1 MKNFVITIARGYG
14 SGGRVIG
21 RELSK
26 RLGIPCY
33 DDQILKMASELSGIN
48 KNKFV
53 EVDERLRGSS
63 FLRKLSGIPSAS
75 IVGPSEEGFVSDVN
89 LFNYQAQIIKNVAN
103 RQSCIIIGKC
113 ANHILKDYGNVV
125 SVYIEAPRKACVKIV
140 LDLLDVTEDEANKM
154 IYQTDRYRADYYK
167 YYSGGEDWTNPVL
180 YDMTLNSY
188 RIGRERCVEV
198 IIDYLKIKYGED
210 VLKLK

>member
-1 MKNFVITIARGYG
+1 M
-14 SGGRVIG
+14 
-21 RELSK
+21 
-26 RLGIPCY
+26 
-33 DDQILKMASELSGIN
+33 
-48 KNKFV
+48 
-53 EVDERLRGSS
+53 DERLRGSS

-75 IVGPSEEGFVSDVN
+75 VVGPSEEGFVSDVN
-89 LFNYQAQIIKNVAN
+89 LFNYQVQIIKNVAN

-125 SVYIEAPRKACVKIV
+125 SVYIEAPRKACVKSV
-140 LDLLDVTEDEANKM
+140 VDLLDVTEDEANKM

>member
-53 EVDERLRGSS
+53 EVDERLRGGS

-125 SVYIEAPRKACVKIV
+125 SVYIEAPRKACVKSV
-140 LDLLDVTEDEANKM
+140 VDLLDVTEDEANKM

>member
-53 EVDERLRGSS
+53 EVDERLRGSG

-125 SVYIEAPRKACVKIV
+125 SVYIEAPRKACVKSV
-140 LDLLDVTEDEANKM
+140 VDLLDVTEDEANKM

-198 IIDYLKIKYGED
+198 IINYLKIKYGED

>member
-63 FLRKLSGIPSAS
+63 FLRKLSGIPSAIGWFGF
-75 IVGPSEEGFVSDVN
+75 IVQMRSLAPSRHLRLQYV
-89 LFNYQAQIIKNVAN
+89 
-103 RQSCIIIGKC
+103 
-113 ANHILKDYGNVV
+113 
-125 SVYIEAPRKACVKIV
+125 PRSLRKIF
-140 LDLLDVTEDEANKM
+140 EWCPE
-154 IYQTDRYRADYYK
+154 
-167 YYSGGEDWTNPVL
+167 
-180 YDMTLNSY
+180 
-188 RIGRERCVEV
+188 
-198 IIDYLKIKYGED
+198 
-210 VLKLK
+210 

>member
-125 SVYIEAPRKACVKIV
+125 SVYIEAPRKACVKSV
-140 LDLLDVTEDEANKM
+140 VDLLDVTEDEANKM

-180 YDMTLNSY
+180 YDM
-188 RIGRERCVEV
+188 
-198 IIDYLKIKYGED
+198 
-210 VLKLK
+210 KLK

>member
-1 MKNFVITIARGYG
+1 
-14 SGGRVIG
+14 
-21 RELSK
+21 
-26 RLGIPCY
+26 
-33 DDQILKMASELSGIN
+33 MASELSGIN

-63 FLRKLSGIPSAS
+63 FLRKLSGIPSVS

-125 SVYIEAPRKACVKIV
+125 SVYIEAPRKACVKSV
-140 LDLLDVTEDEANKM
+140 VDLLDVTEDEANKM

-210 VLKLK
+210 VLKLKCNVH

>member
-75 IVGPSEEGFVSDVN
+75 N
-89 LFNYQAQIIKNVAN
+89 
-103 RQSCIIIGKC
+103 
-113 ANHILKDYGNVV
+113 
-125 SVYIEAPRKACVKIV
+125 
-140 LDLLDVTEDEANKM
+140 
-154 IYQTDRYRADYYK
+154 
-167 YYSGGEDWTNPVL
+167 SGAV
-180 YDMTLNSY
+180 
-188 RIGRERCVEV
+188 
-198 IIDYLKIKYGED
+198 
-210 VLKLK
+210 

>member
-48 KNKFV
+48 KNKSV

-63 FLRKLSGIPSAS
+63 LLRKLSGIPSVS

-113 ANHILKDYGNVV
+113 ANHILRDYGNVV
-125 SVYIEAPRKACVKIV
+125 SVYIEAPRKACVKSV
-140 LDLLDVTEDEANKM
+140 VDLLDVTEDEANKM